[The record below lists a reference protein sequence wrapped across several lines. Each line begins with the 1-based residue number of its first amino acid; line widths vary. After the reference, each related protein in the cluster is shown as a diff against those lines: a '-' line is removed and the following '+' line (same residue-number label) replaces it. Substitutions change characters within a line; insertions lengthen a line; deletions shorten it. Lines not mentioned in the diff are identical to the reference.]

1 MAGATTQVPAK
12 SAARILIAD
21 DHAVVRTG
29 VRALL
34 SMNSQWQVCGE
45 AVNGKEA
52 VEKVQKLRP
61 DLIVLD
67 IAMPVMDGI
76 EAAREIRRVAPAI
89 KILILSL
96 HDFHQ
101 LEVIARQAGADAFVR
116 KEDAATSLTKAI
128 EGLVGGNPRS

>member
-76 EAAREIRRVAPAI
+76 EAAREIRRIAPAI

-96 HDFHQ
+96 HEFHQ
-101 LEVIARQAGADAFVR
+101 LEVIARQAGADAFVT
-116 KEDAATSLTKAI
+116 KEEAATPLTKAV
-128 EGLVGGNPRS
+128 ERLVDGNSQS